1 MISLIVNDVCII
13 CNKKYEVKLRTYKMS
28 YILKIHGRKYITYQ
42 IEYPIRGE
50 VSMFYLKYVVPF
62 LNPNLIIHILNVG
75 FNTNIQ
81 QDNIW
86 IILLVISWSII
97 IDFIK
102 DKIK

>member
-1 MISLIVNDVCII
+1 MHDIYAINKHERKLSRFIIIVIYSDAN
-13 CNKKYEVKLRTYKMS
+13 LQ
-28 YILKIHGRKYITYQ
+28 YITYKS
-42 IEYPIRGE
+42 EHPIKGE
-50 VSMFYLKYVVPF
+50 MPMLYLKYVIPF
-62 LNPNLIIHILNVG
+62 LNLNLIIHILNVG

-86 IILLVISWSII
+86 IILLVISWNII

>member
-1 MISLIVNDVCII
+1 
-13 CNKKYEVKLRTYKMS
+13 MS
-28 YILKIHGRKYITYQ
+28 ML
-42 IEYPIRGE
+42 
-50 VSMFYLKYVVPF
+50 YLKYVIPF
-62 LNPNLIIHILNVG
+62 LNPSLIIHLLNVS

>member
-1 MISLIVNDVCII
+1 
-13 CNKKYEVKLRTYKMS
+13 
-28 YILKIHGRKYITYQ
+28 
-42 IEYPIRGE
+42 
-50 VSMFYLKYVVPF
+50 MFYLKYIVPF